1 MVNIPKVS
9 VIVTIY
15 NREKYIEKC
24 VRSLME
30 QTLDDVEFVCI
41 DDASTDASL
50 LKLNRVLED
59 YPNRKSMVNIIC
71 LENNA
76 GRAIARQIGIEHV
89 KGEYVI
95 HVDSDDW
102 VDKDMLELLYTNAKE
117 TNADIVGCNLTHE
130 YGTHQQI
137 FKQSY
142 SGDVEEDIR
151 RLLNGRLFPSL
162 CTSLTRTDL
171 IKEHHI
177 TFPQGLDT
185 GEDLLFNLSLY
196 LVAHKVVGIDN
207 PSYHY
212 RHTEDSGSF
221 QHTEKSINSVIE
233 VACRIETLMR
243 ETGNYEKYE
252 KDILFRKFS
261 MKCALVTDFKNDA
274 YNKKWLNLFPET
286 HSYIWKYKQ
295 FSWKRRVELW
305 LAAHDMFT
313 MARCFQKILKIQH
326 KIRNL

>member
-30 QTLDDVEFVCI
+30 QTLDDVEFVCV

-102 VDKDMLELLYTNAKE
+102 VDKDMLELLYTKAKE

-252 KDILFRKFS
+252 EDILFRKFS